1 MIRNILKYP
10 DPLLR
15 SLCKPLLGISRDVEI
30 NIRDLFETLYGARG
44 RGLAGPQI
52 GFPFRIFVMD
62 ITWKAGKSDAKI
74 IINPEILYSSNET
87 QVNTEGCLSI
97 PNQPIEVIRP
107 KIIELLWLDQEG
119 TVNRDS
125 FSGISAAVIC
135 HEVDHLNGKLII
147 DNKK

>member
-10 DPLLR
+10 DLLLR
-15 SLCKPLLGISRDVEI
+15 SRCKPLLGISRDVEV
-30 NIRDLFETLYGARG
+30 NIRDLFETLYDARG

-52 GFPFRIFVMD
+52 EFPFRIFVMD
-62 ITWKAGKSDAKI
+62 ITWKDGKSDPKI

-87 QVNTEGCLSI
+87 QVNIESCLSI

-125 FSGISAAVIC
+125 FSRISAAVIC
-135 HEVDHLNGKLII
+135 HELDHLNGKLII